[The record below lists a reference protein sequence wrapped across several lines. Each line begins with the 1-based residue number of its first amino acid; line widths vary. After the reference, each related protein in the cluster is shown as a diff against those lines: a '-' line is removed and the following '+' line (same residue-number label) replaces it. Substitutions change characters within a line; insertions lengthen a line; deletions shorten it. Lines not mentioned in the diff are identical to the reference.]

1 MFKFCKDC
9 HYCNYA
15 SWLWILAWKYAH
27 NVNRS
32 WQRLAKCTVCI
43 NHSCRLFSS
52 KIPFFLTNEVNK
64 NLLVSL
70 TTHWTSL
77 TLFFVDKHQ
86 LHYLIHCNIKQ
97 SGIVW
102 NKIKIKESGYPPEI
116 LNAPDQDVVS
126 FAILC
131 TSPPNRY
138 PLCHTSSPW
147 FFKFKSKGKKLLEFL
162 ILSIIPFRQ

>member
-1 MFKFCKDC
+1 VIESLLMTYLIYLVLWSYNKFLHHIYYRHWIFKMFKFCRDFC
-9 HYCNYA
+9 YCNYA
-15 SWLWILAWKYAH
+15 SWIWKLAWKYAY

-32 WQRLAKCTVCI
+32 WQWLAKCTVCI

-86 LHYLIHCNIKQ
+86 LHYLIHRNTNE

-102 NKIKIKESGYPPEI
+102 NKKEES
-116 LNAPDQDVVS
+116 
-126 FAILC
+126 
-131 TSPPNRY
+131 RY
-138 PLCHTSSPW
+138 P
-147 FFKFKSKGKKLLEFL
+147 
-162 ILSIIPFRQ
+162 